1 MELHHPVAAL
11 NDLPPVTLER
21 LRTIAGAAG
30 GRAWLVGGPV
40 RDLFLGRPVTDL
52 DVVIETDAVAL
63 AARLPAHIL
72 KSTEFLTATVRW
84 PDGETWDLATARSET
99 YRAPGALPVARP
111 AELAFDL
118 LRRDFTINALA
129 LSLSPEEWG
138 GVADVTGG
146 VLDLLRKQM
155 RVIHTNSFRDDPTRL
170 FRAVRYAARL
180 GFQIERVTRG
190 CLDQA
195 LRSGLV
201 DTLTP
206 DRLRHELE
214 RSWSEP
220 DMLRQ
225 LAATE
230 RLGLLAAIDPG
241 LVFKRD
247 RVRQTLELADRW
259 VAEGLVAPPPRW
271 LLCLL
276 ALLPSHEATEVARRV
291 DRRLR
296 PNRSVSTALQACA
309 EELARGPWRSGPPSS
324 VTARLDGLPEPV
336 LVALAGR
343 WPARTEE
350 VGAYLRDWRQVT
362 PRLSGTE
369 LEALGV
375 PRGPALGD
383 LLRRLRA
390 ARLDGRTGT
399 KADERA
405 VVQSWLGQE
414 ADDGS

>member
-11 NDLPPVTLER
+11 NDLPPITLER

-40 RDLFLGRPVTDL
+40 RDLLLGRPVTDL
-52 DVVIETDAVAL
+52 DVVVEADAVAL
-63 AARLPAHIL
+63 AARLPAEIL
-72 KSTEFLTATVRW
+72 KSTAFLTATVRW
-84 PDGETWDLATARSET
+84 PDGETWDLATARTET

-111 AELAFDL
+111 TELAHDL
-118 LRRDFTINALA
+118 LRRDFTINGLA

-138 GVADVTGG
+138 AVTDVAGG
-146 VLDLLRKQM
+146 VLDLRFKQI
-155 RVIHTNSFRDDPTRL
+155 RVIHPNSFRDDPTRL

-180 GFQIERVTRG
+180 GFRMERVTRSL
-190 CLDQA
+190 LDRA
-195 LRSGLV
+195 LRSRLV
-201 DTLTP
+201 DKLTP

-220 DMLRQ
+220 DVLRQ

-230 RLGLLAAIDPG
+230 RLGLLSAIEPG
-241 LVFKRD
+241 LAFKRD
-247 RVRQTLELADRW
+247 RLRQTLELADRW

-276 ALLPSHEATEVARRV
+276 ALLPGRDTTDVARRV

-296 PNRSVSTALQACA
+296 PNRSVSAALLACA

-324 VTARLDGLPEPV
+324 IAVRLDGLPEPV

-350 VGAYLRDWRQVT
+350 VGAYLRDWRQVK

-375 PRGPALGD
+375 PRGPALGE
-383 LLRRLRA
+383 LLRRLRE